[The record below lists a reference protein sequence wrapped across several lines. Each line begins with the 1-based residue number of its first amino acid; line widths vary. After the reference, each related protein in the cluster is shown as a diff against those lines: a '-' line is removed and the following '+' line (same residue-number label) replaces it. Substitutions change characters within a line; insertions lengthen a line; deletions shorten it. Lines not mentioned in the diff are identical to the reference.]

1 MQEIEKNANFAPK
14 NMQTAAWQRT
24 TQKKDIRMKVNKIY
38 EDGDRMA
45 SIISDNYNTLQSLG
59 RFGIGLGFGE
69 KTVGEV
75 CAEQEVDSY
84 TFLAIVNF
92 TINGWRDFDDDRL
105 SAQTILKF
113 LRASHDYYL
122 DFQLPYI
129 RRQLADILDKNDRLA
144 TLIMRLYDNYAH
156 EVADHMRHE
165 EETIFMYVDRLIDG
179 HPDTSYS
186 IDNFIKNHRK
196 TDKTLHELKSII
208 IRYLPSDSRTGNHLI
223 QALYNLYNN
232 EEWLKIHAQ
241 IEETIFVPAVRR
253 IEQQLRRSDVSQRIS
268 RMISSDKAEELSE
281 REKEIVVGVA
291 QGMSNK
297 EIADN
302 LFISLNTVV
311 THRRNIARKLQI
323 HSPAGLTIYAIVNNL
338 VDISDVRL

>member
-1 MQEIEKNANFAPK
+1 
-14 NMQTAAWQRT
+14 
-24 TQKKDIRMKVNKIY
+24 MKVNKIY
-38 EDGDRMA
+38 ETGDRMA

-69 KTVGEV
+69 KTIGEV

-84 TFLAIVNF
+84 TFLAIVNL
-92 TINGWRDFDDDRL
+92 TINGWRDFDPQRL
-105 SAQTILKF
+105 SAHTILKF

-129 RRQLADILDKNDRLA
+129 RRQLADALNTGDRLA
-144 TLIMRLYDNYAH
+144 TLIMRLYDNYAC
-156 EVADHMRHE
+156 EVAEHMKYE
-165 EETIFMYVDRLIDG
+165 EETIFMYVEGLIDG
-179 HPDTSYS
+179 RPDSSYS
-186 IDNFIKNHRK
+186 IDNFLKNHQK

-241 IEETIFVPAVRR
+241 IEEEIFVPAVRR
-253 IEQQLRRSDVSQRIS
+253 LEQRLRRSDVSQRIS
-268 RMISSDKAEELSE
+268 RMISSEKAEELSD
-281 REKEIVVGVA
+281 REKDIVVGVA